1 MTQSIQKIIEIAGGD
16 LDVFMYVHF
25 SVYRD
30 DDCDRGWHTVDIGS
44 KPIDLEAAMN
54 TSRWLISLLALAGM
68 LVAPAQAATALA
80 GRSPQQ
86 AGISVTP
93 EAVEFFLDGF
103 AAEYM
108 TDLGVPGLAFVM
120 VKDGDVFFSKGYGYA
135 DVENQVPFDPEQTIV
150 RGGSIVKTITALA
163 LMQLAEQG
171 KIDLDAD
178 VNQYLTSFQVP
189 DTFDEPITA
198 RQLLHYTAGLDGR
211 FIGIRVETRDAI
223 LPLGDYLARRLPERT
238 RLPGVIRAYND
249 HEIVLAG
256 LLVEEVSGMPYDQYV
271 QERIFAPLGMAS
283 SSIYL
288 PEKDAERVAVGYGS
302 SGPYPLNFYNLNDA
316 AGAGF
321 NTTAS
326 DMIRYMIMHLKNG
339 KLNDVQLLDEGS
351 VEELHTTRF
360 THHPNLPGIA
370 YAFDELSWGGQ
381 RMLAK
386 SGGAPGFMNRMLL
399 LLDEGVGIYF
409 VYNRDSTVHL
419 AGKLEEAFL
428 ERFFPG
434 SKPPVGKEVL
444 ATDPQVMARYAG
456 YYVDMNDYSDRS
468 IEKVQQL
475 MNQAQ
480 VTVDEQGRLRLF
492 DGVLLRMDENLFQ
505 WSDGGDYVAFSE
517 DEQGRI
523 SYLFVARS
531 AFARVPWLETYPV
544 QMGLLVV
551 SLVTFLSAL
560 LGWLV
565 MLAKGQGK
573 AYGLSGSLS
582 LLYAGFLIGLGL
594 SLAPVFAGSDP
605 PWAFSFAPPTALLVL
620 LALPLI
626 GVAITLVLALQVF
639 KSWKDIRGGWFVRI
653 HNTLILLAS
662 LAFLFF
668 LHTWNLLGYR
678 L

>member
-1 MTQSIQKIIEIAGGD
+1 
-16 LDVFMYVHF
+16 
-25 SVYRD
+25 
-30 DDCDRGWHTVDIGS
+30 
-44 KPIDLEAAMN
+44 
-54 TSRWLISLLALAGM
+54 
-68 LVAPAQAATALA
+68 
-80 GRSPQQ
+80 
-86 AGISVTP
+86 
-93 EAVEFFLDGF
+93 
-103 AAEYM
+103 
-108 TDLGVPGLAFVM
+108 
-120 VKDGDVFFSKGYGYA
+120 
-135 DVENQVPFDPEQTIV
+135 
-150 RGGSIVKTITALA
+150 
-163 LMQLAEQG
+163 
-171 KIDLDAD
+171 
-178 VNQYLTSFQVP
+178 
-189 DTFDEPITA
+189 
-198 RQLLHYTAGLDGR
+198 
-211 FIGIRVETRDAI
+211 
-223 LPLGDYLARRLPERT
+223 
-238 RLPGVIRAYND
+238 
-249 HEIVLAG
+249 
-256 LLVEEVSGMPYDQYV
+256 
-271 QERIFAPLGMAS
+271 
-283 SSIYL
+283 
-288 PEKDAERVAVGYGS
+288 
-302 SGPYPLNFYNLNDA
+302 
-316 AGAGF
+316 
-321 NTTAS
+321 
-326 DMIRYMIMHLKNG
+326 
-339 KLNDVQLLDEGS
+339 
-351 VEELHTTRF
+351 
-360 THHPNLPGIA
+360 
-370 YAFDELSWGGQ
+370 
-381 RMLAK
+381 
-386 SGGAPGFMNRMLL
+386 
-399 LLDEGVGIYF
+399 
-409 VYNRDSTVHL
+409 
-419 AGKLEEAFL
+419 
-428 ERFFPG
+428 
-434 SKPPVGKEVL
+434 
-444 ATDPQVMARYAG
+444 MARYAG